1 MTLGE
6 KIKEARKQCG
16 LSQEQMA
23 DTLAVSRSAVA
34 KWETDNG
41 MPDIDNLRALARVLN
56 VSIDYLL
63 DNGEDMC
70 VSIVRENFDMS
81 KYEKGT
87 RRKKKDCAIRD
98 RFPRAVI
105 YPLLANEKM
114 SKGERFLDNL
124 IGFLTDAPFGV
135 PQIISGFKNADKQYY
150 MVEENEKQMIVVV
163 TDEFFEIRYLATPIR
178 TNKFEM
184 GNLQFTKCSYTVK

>member
-81 KYEKGT
+81 KYEK
-87 RRKKKDCAIRD
+87 
-98 RFPRAVI
+98 
-105 YPLLANEKM
+105 
-114 SKGERFLDNL
+114 
-124 IGFLTDAPFGV
+124 
-135 PQIISGFKNADKQYY
+135 
-150 MVEENEKQMIVVV
+150 
-163 TDEFFEIRYLATPIR
+163 
-178 TNKFEM
+178 
-184 GNLQFTKCSYTVK
+184 

>member
-23 DTLAVSRSAVA
+23 DTLAISRSAVA

-81 KYEKGT
+81 KYEK
-87 RRKKKDCAIRD
+87 
-98 RFPRAVI
+98 
-105 YPLLANEKM
+105 
-114 SKGERFLDNL
+114 
-124 IGFLTDAPFGV
+124 
-135 PQIISGFKNADKQYY
+135 
-150 MVEENEKQMIVVV
+150 
-163 TDEFFEIRYLATPIR
+163 
-178 TNKFEM
+178 
-184 GNLQFTKCSYTVK
+184 

>member
-1 MTLGE
+1 
-6 KIKEARKQCG
+6 
-16 LSQEQMA
+16 MA

-114 SKGERFLDNL
+114 SKGERVLDNL

-150 MVEENEKQMIVVV
+150 MVEENEKQIIVVV
-163 TDEFFEIRYLATPIR
+163 TDEFFEIRHLATPIR